1 MGMRMPGWFD
11 ITDFGGDV
19 MTRRE
24 DVDGILKSVELLHSI
39 VDEQVEKGVPS
50 ERIVIG
56 GFSQGGAIA
65 LLAGLSSPHKLGGIV
80 GLSTWL
86 TCVDRIPNLI
96 KDVNKETAIFQAHGE
111 ADPLVRLS
119 WAEMSRDILRDT
131 YGRTVNWHS
140 YPDLQHSAD
149 PQEIDALQ
157 NWLEQRIPPLDS

>member
-65 LLAGLSSPHKLGGIV
+65 LLVRTHLFFGKRSAV
-80 GLSTWL
+80 QL
-86 TCVDRIPNLI
+86 TGNNQKI
-96 KDVNKETAIFQAHGE
+96 K
-111 ADPLVRLS
+111 
-119 WAEMSRDILRDT
+119 
-131 YGRTVNWHS
+131 
-140 YPDLQHSAD
+140 
-149 PQEIDALQ
+149 
-157 NWLEQRIPPLDS
+157 